1 MYWSANKHGLKLY
14 PTGEKNNPKYE
25 LMTLSVSM
33 NNNLLTFGEMSRPGL
48 DIIHGECVG
57 RSDWTLS
64 VDAMPDTEPV
74 SLYRLG
80 STLSGIIRG

>member
-1 MYWSANKHGLKLY
+1 MVQSTTSFILNIPMIFPLSLW
-14 PTGEKNNPKYE
+14 
-25 LMTLSVSM
+25 TLFMV
-33 NNNLLTFGEMSRPGL
+33 EVR
-48 DIIHGECVG
+48 CVG

-64 VDAMPDTEPV
+64 VDVIPDTEPV